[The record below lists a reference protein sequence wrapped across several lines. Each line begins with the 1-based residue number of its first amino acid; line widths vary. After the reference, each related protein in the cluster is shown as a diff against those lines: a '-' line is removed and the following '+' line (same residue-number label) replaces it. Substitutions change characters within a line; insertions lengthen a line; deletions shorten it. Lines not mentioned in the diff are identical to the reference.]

1 MDQLSSVKLPLAVD
15 DRVSWMERRP
25 LFPVGHRGKNLL
37 AGKRINS
44 WKLFNAA
51 VNWWLMA

>member
-37 AGKRINS
+37 AGKRIKS
-44 WKLFNAA
+44 WKLLNAA